1 MGCPFDAST
10 GSATAGSGD
19 AVLPSW
25 TSQASRARARQ
36 AQGPRRGLRDRGK
49 EAQGPQALGGWDLS
63 DGQKKRPGVLNLGP
77 LMIITVLRVCPF
89 PSASKDFLWYKVV
102 IGLVFH
108 G

>member
-1 MGCPFDAST
+1 MLRQAQQPQ
-10 GSATAGSGD
+10 GS
-19 AVLPSW
+19 AVLPS
-25 TSQASRARARQ
+25 TSSGTAEGAQGPRGEGE
-36 AQGPRRGLRDRGK
+36 QGPRRGR
-49 EAQGPQALGGWDLS
+49 DLS